1 LQLPYK
7 FFCNEFISMP
17 NMPLFSLQVV
27 PAHSTTGNG
36 LAQSAPGSLQKNAG
50 SQALS
55 SDTEL
60 DNSEYGALGS
70 SSFSQALSEE
80 LQASLSSGRQEFSAL
95 APTPNASQIDA
106 NEKTVNNTSLLMD
119 EEQVLPPLMNSSTS
133 SLPLELQ
140 DIQRQRDLSVK
151 LVPNEHMGKLSAN
164 QLKAQAQPG
173 HLSMGKGQALDPSI
187 PLPLNAEPTG
197 NVSPSDVLPAIPNL
211 LSAVGQKRLPVNE
224 AIGGEENPLG
234 SLLST
239 GEDSELKMQSL
250 HEKPITLTP
259 KNPLNSESLAPPVQ
273 TPAPSMTGEQVV
285 SQNSD
290 GLWQAGAVAN
300 KALDAEQGIV
310 KGPINTVSAQAQFK
324 LDVPPQSPQWG
335 EQIAK
340 RISLMSTQDVQT
352 ARIQLDP
359 PEMGALEI
367 KIKIQN
373 DHISVAFASG
383 NQQVR
388 DALEAQSP
396 RLREMLEQQGINL
409 DDVNVSDQSNQQA
422 GGEGEGERALPD
434 EETMMMNEQEQSEA
448 TVVEVQSDS
457 LVDYFA

>member
-7 FFCNEFISMP
+7 FFCNEYISMP

-36 LAQSAPGSLQKNAG
+36 LAQSTPGSLQKSTG
-50 SQALS
+50 SQVLS

-60 DNSEYGALGS
+60 DNSEYGSLGS
-70 SSFSQALSEE
+70 PSFSQALSEE
-80 LQASLSSGRQEFSAL
+80 LQASLSSGGQEFSAL
-95 APTPNASQIDA
+95 APPPDSSQIDD
-106 NEKTVNNTSLLMD
+106 NETTVNNASLLVD
-119 EEQVLPPLMNSSTS
+119 EEQILQPLINNPAS

-151 LVPNEHMGKLSAN
+151 LLPNEHMGKLSAN
-164 QLKAQAQPG
+164 QLKAQTQPG
-173 HLSMGKGQALDPSI
+173 YLSMGQGLDP
-187 PLPLNAEPTG
+187 LVAGPTG
-197 NVSPSDVLPAIPNL
+197 NVSSSEGLSATPSL
-211 LSAVGQKRLPVNE
+211 LSAFGQKKLPVNE
-224 AIGGEENPLG
+224 PIVGEENPLG

-250 HEKPITLTP
+250 HEKPITLIL
-259 KNPLNSESLAPPVQ
+259 KDPLNSELLAPPVQ
-273 TPAPSMTGEQVV
+273 TYAPSMISEQVV

-290 GLWQAGAVAN
+290 GLWQAGAVVN
-300 KALDAEQGIV
+300 KALDTEQSIV
-310 KGPINTVSAQAQFK
+310 KGPINTASAQAHFK

-359 PEMGALEI
+359 PEMGALEV

-409 DDVNVSDQSNQQA
+409 DDVNVSDQPNQQA
-422 GGEGEGERALPD
+422 GGEGDGEPALPG
-434 EETMMMNEQEQSEA
+434 EESMMMNDQEQSEETA
-448 TVVEVQSDS
+448 VEVQSDS

>member
-17 NMPLFSLQVV
+17 NMPLSSLQVV

-36 LAQSAPGSLQKNAG
+36 LAQSTPGSLQKSAG

-70 SSFSQALSEE
+70 PSFSQALSEE
-80 LQASLSSGRQEFSAL
+80 LQASLSSGRQDFSAL
-95 APTPNASQIDA
+95 APPPDSSQIDA
-106 NEKTVNNTSLLMD
+106 NEKTTNNASLLMD
-119 EEQVLPPLMNSSTS
+119 EEQILQPLMNNPASN
-133 SLPLELQ
+133 LPLELQ

-164 QLKAQAQPG
+164 QLKAQSQPG
-173 HLSMGKGQALDPSI
+173 HLSMGKGQTLDP
-187 PLPLNAEPTG
+187 LVAEPTG
-197 NVSPSDVLPAIPNL
+197 SVSPSEVLPATPTL
-211 LSAVGQKRLPVNE
+211 LSASGQKRLPVNE
-224 AIGGEENPLG
+224 AIVGEENPLG
-234 SLLST
+234 SLLGA

-250 HEKPITLTP
+250 HEKPITLIP
-259 KNPLNSESLAPPVQ
+259 KDPLNSEPLAPLIQ
-273 TPAPSMTGEQVV
+273 TYAPSMISEQVV

-290 GLWQAGAVAN
+290 GLWQAGAVVN

-310 KGPINTVSAQAQFK
+310 KGPINTASAQAQFK

-359 PEMGALEI
+359 PEMGALEV

-409 DDVNVSDQSNQQA
+409 DDVNVSDQPNQQA
-422 GGEGEGERALPD
+422 GGEGEGERALPG
-434 EETMMMNEQEQSEA
+434 EENMMMNDQEQGEETA
-448 TVVEVQSDS
+448 VEVQSDL